1 MGFMDS
7 LTSGWTGPSMLGAG
21 MGLAGLLGSI
31 FSQPKLERLDTR
43 TPEQMAGIGRLQNPP
58 QWTDKDIE
66 AAARLASMEGS
77 GQAASRGFQVP
88 GGGMIGMPQT
98 IASETALRQIL
109 GLKGENIRGQVGAA
123 QSLAGS
129 PGFTYRQR
137 PSVFGQAMQ
146 AGQGFGSMIPQPMRP
161 SSQTQAAP
169 DDWFTRAMRTRATL
183 AAEPQNWFSDY
194 VE

>member
-7 LTSGWTGPSMLGAG
+7 LTSGWTGPSKLGAG

-43 TPEQMAGIGRLQNPP
+43 TPEQMSGINRLQNPP

-66 AAARLASMEGS
+66 SAARLASMEGA

-109 GLKGENIRGQVGAA
+109 GLKGQNISGQIGAA
-123 QSLAGS
+123 QSLASS

-146 AGQGFGSMIPQPMRP
+146 AGQGFGAMVPQPMRQRQP
-161 SSQTQAAP
+161 QPFQWVPP
-169 DDWFTRAMRTRATL
+169 DQ
-183 AAEPQNWFSDY
+183 PQNWFGDY